1 MTRSKPRNLLKEEV
15 DALERFLRLEISLN
29 DLRKRLK
36 DALEFDFQ
44 CKQPWLQEHFI
55 TPEPGISVETWHIEN
70 ALEQKRLGRI
80 SERDLAEWASM
91 ILMCLAFDIEENGD
105 HDLIADWL
113 HDLSFNLEGTG

>member
-113 HDLSFNLEGTG
+113 HDLSFNLE